1 MNDDATTLDGS
12 AGGTPAARLEWTE
25 HPLVDLDPNYRKLTE
40 AEFAELAR
48 EAGEEAALAYFMA
61 REERIQQAQGVFKRE
76 GKLVREPDP
85 LRYGF
90 DLPHWPVIRELLV
103 QKEEVYVFGG
113 NDSAK
118 TTLMAK
124 IVAEVLTRRL
134 TWPGQATGAPQVLCV
149 AQNDTISRRV
159 QQKMIYEH
167 LPVEARRLNEQQ
179 VKKRNSVSKVNYSID
194 GGFTNGSFA
203 LAQPRGAACMF
214 RNVTQFERQELG
226 IEGDAFD
233 LVVIDESCP
242 LALLE
247 ALRFR
252 AAKRGGRI
260 LYCFTPVGG
269 FDQVCADVFSGA
281 RLVKSL
287 PMQWDVMKRD

>member
-1 MNDDATTLDGS
+1 MNDAPTLK
-12 AGGTPAARLEWTE
+12 WTE
-25 HPLVDLDPNYRKLTE
+25 HPLIDLDPAYRKLSE
-40 AEFAELAR
+40 EEFLELA
-48 EAGEEAALAYFMA
+48 EKCGAESAIAYFEA
-61 REERIQQAQGVFKRE
+61 RENRIKSANGLFLRQGKW
-76 GKLVREPDP
+76 VREPDP
-85 LRYGF
+85 LNYGF
-90 DLPHWPVIRELLV
+90 DLPHWPVIRQLLM

-124 IVAEVLTRRL
+124 IVSEVLTRRL
-134 TWPGQATGAPQVLCV
+134 VWPGAAAGAPQILCV

-159 QQKMIYEH
+159 QQKMIYDH
-167 LPVEARRLNEQQ
+167 LPVEVRRLNDQA

-203 LAQPRGAACMF
+203 LAVPRGAACMF

-260 LYCFTPVGG
+260 LYCFTPVNG
-269 FDQVCADVFSGA
+269 FDAVCNNVFTGA
-281 RLVKSL
+281 RVVRSL
-287 PMQWDVMKRD
+287 PMQWDWTLTETKL